1 VERELGQVIA
11 YWEGRGWQ
19 VSFRETW
26 GAGDATT
33 FAREAVVTGCQAV
46 FVAGGDGTVGEVA
59 GGLAGSDV
67 ALGVLPAGVGNVWAL
82 EMGIPTPS
90 PLRRHLLLDAAEA
103 LAEGEIRRIDL
114 GRAGPVSTLS
124 LGPCTLCPWAKGPR
138 ACCPGQVQS
147 TKGLGHRTKGQCHFI
162 LWAGIGLDAEVIE
175 RMEPRT
181 RPTKRLGTLAYVV
194 AAVLVAKNFR
204 GIRTRV
210 VIDGR
215 SINTRSIL
223 IIVSNVQLY
232 ARLMRVAAEAYLDD
246 GLLDVCIFKGGNFAS
261 TVQHAIK
268 IFAHRHL
275 RDPQVEYYQCRKVSI
290 STATPLP
297 VQADGD
303 PIGATP
309 MEFEIV
315 PQALNV
321 IVPQNSSRRLFR
333 NAR

>member
-1 VERELGQVIA
+1 MKAMLIFNPAAGAREVERELEQVIA

-33 FAREAVVTGCQAV
+33 FAREAVASGCQAV
-46 FVAGGDGTVGEVA
+46 FVAGGDGTIGEVA
-59 GGLAGSDV
+59 DGLAGSDV

-90 PLRRHLLLDAAEA
+90 PLRRHPLLDAAEV

-114 GRAGPVSTLS
+114 GRAGQ
-124 LGPCTLCPWAKGPR
+124 R
-138 ACCPGQVQS
+138 
-147 TKGLGHRTKGQCHFI
+147 HFI
-162 LWAGIGLDAEVIE
+162 LWAGVGLDAEVAE
-175 RMEPRT
+175 RMEPRS
-181 RPTKRLGTLAYVV
+181 RPTKRLGTLAYAV
-194 AAVLVAKNFR
+194 AAALVAKDFR
-204 GIRTRV
+204 GTRTRV

-215 SINTRSIL
+215 SINTRAIL
-223 IIVSNVQLY
+223 VIVSNVQLY

-246 GLLDVCIFKGGNFAS
+246 GLLDVCIFKGSNLAS

-268 IFAHRHL
+268 VFAHRHL
-275 RDPQVEYYQCRKVSI
+275 RDPQVEYYRCRKVSI

-297 VQADGD
+297 VQVDGD
-303 PIGATP
+303 PIGTTP

-315 PQALNV
+315 PQALNI
-321 IVPQNSSRRLFR
+321 IVPQNSSERLFLH
-333 NAR
+333 AQSSLTLPST